1 AGIKSQ
7 TRKETKTRQEK
18 NLGKARSVFVL

>member
-1 AGIKSQ
+1 
-7 TRKETKTRQEK
+7 TKTRQEK